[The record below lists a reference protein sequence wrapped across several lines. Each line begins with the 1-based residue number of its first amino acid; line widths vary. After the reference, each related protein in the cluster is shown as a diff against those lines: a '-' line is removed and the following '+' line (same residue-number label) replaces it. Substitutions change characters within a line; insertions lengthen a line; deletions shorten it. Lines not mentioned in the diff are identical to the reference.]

1 MTGDRTAID
10 APHRAVDG
18 SATDRVAEQERARY
32 SRGVAELLERRATRP
47 AVLRDILALPLDMAS
62 VYSIG
67 DILQHLRPLTAE
79 PIPSDVFGLEPRLLV
94 QGLHIIPAAEPGR
107 FRLVLDAAG
116 PHQYDVLAAAL
127 TLLPGFD
134 DIEVHENEVIVVADA
149 IGLRLIA
156 ALGEAPHPIAS
167 ALVVPDHRL
176 DEHLVADRR
185 PYGAALLDTDTL
197 TDIEINHAAL
207 GAIGSVRG
215 RPVVLAITG
224 MAADRTIARL
234 HRDLTA
240 TGLRDRA
247 LLLCAS
253 EHLCGI
259 DVVVSA
265 ALGADRMTASEAPRG
280 PLLADVGNH
289 LARVGITDLAHARG
303 RVDLLHAQGHSAFS
317 RNTHAGDRITA

>member
-10 APHRAVDG
+10 APHRAVDED
-18 SATDRVAEQERARY
+18 AADRIAEQDRARY
-32 SRGVAELLERRATRP
+32 RRGVAELLERRATRP
-47 AVLRDILALPLDMAS
+47 AVLRDILAPPLDMAS

-67 DILQHLRPLTAE
+67 DILQHLRPLTGQ
-79 PIPSDVFGLEPRLLV
+79 PLPSDVFGLEPRLLV
-94 QGLHIIPAAEPGR
+94 RGLHIIPSAQPGLFR
-107 FRLVLDAAG
+107 FVQDAAG

-127 TLLPGFD
+127 ALLPGFD
-134 DIEVHENEVIVVADA
+134 DIEVHETEIVVSADA
-149 IGLRLIA
+149 TGLRLIA
-156 ALGEAPHPIAS
+156 AIGEAPAPIS
-167 ALVVPDHRL
+167 PALVAPEQRL
-176 DEHLVADRR
+176 AEYLVTDAW
-185 PYGAALLDTDTL
+185 PYGAARLDTDTL
-197 TDIEINHAAL
+197 TDLDINHAAL
-207 GAIGSVRG
+207 DAVGSVRG
-215 RPVVLAITG
+215 RPIVLAVTG
-224 MAADRTIARL
+224 PAADRTVARL
-234 HRDLTA
+234 HRVLTA

-280 PLLADVGNH
+280 PLLTDVRGH

-317 RNTHAGDRITA
+317 RDTHAGDRVTV